1 MTRDNTS
8 LEKLFELLKKHNVN
22 VYKDGDVEV
31 HFASGAFATPEAELG
46 PEDKKKKDQGEA
58 NQQDRELF
66 YAAEG

>member
-1 MTRDNTS
+1 MPRET
-8 LEKLFELLKKHNVN
+8 LEPLLELLKKHNVS
-22 VYKDGDVEV
+22 VYKDGEV
-31 HFASGAFATPEAELG
+31 QIQFASGAFATPEAELG